1 MKCNVGHKS
10 FPQLVQLAR
19 KRPTRLSQ
27 LIKTA
32 IAGELTLL
40 CIGKSLLL
48 PLANLLRQHIN
59 LLLYCYPPF
68 FLHRPSM
75 AHVKLDQLFHST
87 FIVILSAGSTNF
99 FSDANKGGTRIDQR
113 NIKKFT
119 VVDPSGFFSESF
131 GRARASWV
139 LVLPCWRCKTN

>member
-1 MKCNVGHKS
+1 
-10 FPQLVQLAR
+10 
-19 KRPTRLSQ
+19 
-27 LIKTA
+27 
-32 IAGELTLL
+32 
-40 CIGKSLLL
+40 
-48 PLANLLRQHIN
+48 
-59 LLLYCYPPF
+59 
-68 FLHRPSM
+68 M